1 MTTPTPPSAMA
12 AAQAVVQLCP
22 HVDFGENDWS
32 AVACQACIARALS
45 ERDEQI
51 EVGHQLT
58 GSFFEALKPLN
69 LAHVNVANPGKHV
82 TDLIQQLRERERELA
97 GERHSYEV
105 IHGMMESA
113 EQEVERLREAL
124 KEIANAKHAGE
135 DDKVSVCC
143 ELAGI
148 ASQALLTRH
157 PAPEANNG

>member
-1 MTTPTPPSAMA
+1 MTTPTPPSAMEE
-12 AAQAVVQLCP
+12 AQKIHLGVCICGTAYADICP
-22 HVDFGENDWS
+22 HV
-32 AVACQACIARALS
+32 AIARALS

-69 LAHVNVANPGKHV
+69 LAHVNVANPGQHV